1 MKYVDGKL
9 HVSVK
14 DNGIGIAEDKQAD
27 IFKAFS
33 QAESST
39 TRKYGGTGLGL
50 AISAKLVSMLGGKL
64 RLESQLDNGSRF
76 YFEIPVEIGLYKEPI
91 KSKAADH
98 DALKGKR
105 ILLVEDNKANQMFM
119 SLILKKFGLIFDMA
133 DDGIEAVSAFKND
146 YYDLILM
153 DENMPNLNGI
163 EATHQILAYEQMQNM
178 KHTPIVALTANAL
191 KGDRERFLEAGMD
204 EYLTK
209 PLDKD
214 KLAQI
219 LNHFLVVQKEEVT
232 S

>member
-1 MKYVDGKL
+1 L
-9 HVSVK
+9 VSVK
-14 DNGIGIAEDKQAD
+14 DNGIGIAKDKQAD

-50 AISAKLVSMLGGKL
+50 AISAKLVSMLNGQLK
-64 RLESQLDNGSRF
+64 LESQLEHGSRF
-76 YFEIPVEIGLYKEPI
+76 YFEIPVEVGVYKEP
-91 KSKAADH
+91 KKVKANDY
-98 DALKGKR
+98 DAIKGKK

-133 DDGIEAVSAFKND
+133 NDGIEAVEAYKKDF
-146 YYDLILM
+146 YDLVLM

-163 EATHQILAYEQMQNM
+163 EATKQILEFEQEQNM

-209 PLDKD
+209 PLDKE
-214 KLAQI
+214 KLAI
-219 LNHFLVVQKEEVT
+219 VLNNFLISNKEEET
-232 S
+232 A